1 VSVPWLVSSA
11 GYGVLWNSPAR
22 GRVESSLGGLPEA
35 IPVSYPSSRTTWVA
49 EAATQIDYYV
59 TTYPASA
66 AATATET
73 ATKISGRYASL
84 LRRLAEAVGK
94 PPPYNPALTLFWQ
107 CKLRYASQA
116 EVLNVT
122 REYVSR
128 GLSDLLSMMIIG
140 AEKTTPLYQA
150 PRACLGILSGFT
162 GKESNERA
170 VLFCRLSSLDRQR
183 RLEF

>member
-1 VSVPWLVSSA
+1 M
-11 GYGVLWNSPAR
+11 
-22 GRVESSLGGLPEA
+22 
-35 IPVSYPSSRTTWVA
+35 SYPSSRTTWVA

>member
-1 VSVPWLVSSA
+1 
-11 GYGVLWNSPAR
+11 
-22 GRVESSLGGLPEA
+22 
-35 IPVSYPSSRTTWVA
+35 VA

>member
-1 VSVPWLVSSA
+1 M
-11 GYGVLWNSPAR
+11 
-22 GRVESSLGGLPEA
+22 
-35 IPVSYPSSRTTWVA
+35 A

>member
-1 VSVPWLVSSA
+1 
-11 GYGVLWNSPAR
+11 
-22 GRVESSLGGLPEA
+22 
-35 IPVSYPSSRTTWVA
+35 VSYPSSRTTWVA

-128 GLSDLLSMMIIG
+128 GLSQAEVLNVTREYVSRGLSDLLSMMIIG

>member
-1 VSVPWLVSSA
+1 
-11 GYGVLWNSPAR
+11 
-22 GRVESSLGGLPEA
+22 
-35 IPVSYPSSRTTWVA
+35 VSYPSSRTTWVA